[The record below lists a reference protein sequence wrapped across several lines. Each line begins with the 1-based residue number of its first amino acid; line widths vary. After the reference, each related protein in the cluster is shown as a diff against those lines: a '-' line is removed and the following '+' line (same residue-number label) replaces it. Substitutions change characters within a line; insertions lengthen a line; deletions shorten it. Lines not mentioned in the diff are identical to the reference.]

1 LGELSL
7 LIFAAFVF
15 VYLVLDIF
23 LFIHFGCYFD
33 AALVLDRMVVAAH
46 PVVGRPVVLLMR
58 IQEDVHATI
67 MILW

>member
-33 AALVLDRMVVAAH
+33 ADLVLDRMVVAAH
-46 PVVGRPVVLLMR
+46 PVVLLMR
-58 IQEDVHATI
+58 IQEDVHATT